1 MVCLLHVLL
10 STALY
15 YLQNIAGS
23 LVVKWLGCW
32 TPEQAACIQAPA
44 LVFVFFLLLGET
56 LYCHSFFLHPVL
68 VLGFH
73 KLNGGCSGVGGRGNK
88 VTN

>member
-44 LVFVFFLLLGET
+44 LVFVFFLLLG
-56 LYCHSFFLHPVL
+56 
-68 VLGFH
+68 
-73 KLNGGCSGVGGRGNK
+73 
-88 VTN
+88 